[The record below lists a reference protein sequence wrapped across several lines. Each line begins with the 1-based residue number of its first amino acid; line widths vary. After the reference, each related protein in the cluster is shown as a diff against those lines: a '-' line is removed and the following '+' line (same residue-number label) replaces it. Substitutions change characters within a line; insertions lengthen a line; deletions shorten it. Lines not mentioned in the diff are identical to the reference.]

1 MLNFRNMIV
10 DDTYKYSANFKHT
23 YASYLRIL
31 MQFQNSEITAYD
43 ALCTYDNTSKPRV
56 SLLMDLTTT

>member
-1 MLNFRNMIV
+1 MHNFRYMII
-10 DDTYKYSANFKHT
+10 DDIYKYSDNFR
-23 YASYLRIL
+23 YIAASYLWIL